1 MRENSSEIIKYI
13 HIARE
18 NHKKGN
24 IYQANEIY
32 KKLINQKI
40 YTYELL
46 ISYGLFCKEINN
58 LNIAKNLFILSIKK
72 YPSKINSYILLAE
85 ILRKENK
92 VNDALKTLYAAK
104 KIEKSNSE
112 IDYNLSISY
121 KTIKSFRKAILSID
135 SAIKLQ
141 PKNQIYQIL
150 KADILVEIFKNE
162 EAKKLLV
169 NLKLPNDSL
178 LYFQKE
184 ILISKI
190 FINQKK
196 YKLAEGVLLGL
207 RKLFCKERILYLNLS
222 DLYFKNKELEKGI
235 LILKEGIKNFP
246 KFIPLRFNLA
256 IMYRNLGL
264 IELSIKTHLE
274 ILLDDQL
281 NSNSYYELSTMYN
294 FSNHNEQLK
303 TLLNI
308 EIGNLSPM
316 EKIYFCYSKSNAYH
330 NNKDY
335 KKSAYFLKIANDEKL
350 KIQPSDLKKK
360 LNTGE
365 YFRNLK
371 IDQNLNLEKVKDSNQ
386 YLFIVGMPRC
396 GSTLLESILSLN
408 PEVKDLGE
416 VTFLEESLK
425 KSDDLLEVR
434 KLYKEKVMLV
444 TSKQKKFTD
453 KNLFNFLYCPIIYK
467 FFPNAKII
475 HCIRNPLDN
484 ILSIYRTNFLNQSFS
499 SSLND
504 ISDLYLYHLKLMK
517 EYKSKFG
524 SIIYSYDHEK
534 VVRNPRETIQDLINW
549 LDWEWNEKYLSPQ
562 KSKRSVYTAS
572 SAQVRKKINA
582 NSSGC
587 WKKYEDLL
595 EPISEQLI
603 PYVQLN

>member
-1 MRENSSEIIKYI
+1 MRENSSEITKYI
-13 HIARE
+13 QIAKE

-46 ISYGLFCKEINN
+46 FSYGLFCKEINN
-58 LNIAKNLFILSIKK
+58 LKIAKNLFNLSIKK
-72 YPSKINSYILLAE
+72 YPSKINAYILLAE

-92 VNDALKTLYAAK
+92 VNDALKALFAAK
-104 KIEKSNSE
+104 KIEKSNSD

-121 KTIKSFRKAILSID
+121 KTIKSFREAILSID

-141 PKNQIYQIL
+141 PKNQTYQIL
-150 KADILVEIFKNE
+150 KADILVEFFKNK
-162 EAKKLLV
+162 EAKELLV
-169 NLKLPNDSL
+169 NLKLPKDSL

-207 RKLFCKERILYLNLS
+207 RKLFFKERILYLNLS
-222 DLYFKNKELEKGI
+222 DLYFKNRELEKGI

-246 KFIPLRFNLA
+246 KFIPLRFNLG

-294 FSNHNEQLK
+294 FSNHDEQLK
-303 TLLNI
+303 TLLNLEI
-308 EIGNLSPM
+308 ENLSPK

-350 KIQPSDLKKK
+350 KIQPSDLKRK

-386 YLFIVGMPRC
+386 YVFIVGMPRC

-416 VTFLEESLK
+416 VPFLEESLQ

-444 TSKQKKFTD
+444 NSKQKTFTD
-453 KNLFNFLYCPIIYK
+453 KNLFNFLYCPIIYR

-524 SIIYSYDHEK
+524 SIIYSYDHEQ
-534 VVRNPRETIQDLINW
+534 VVRNPKETIQDLINW

-562 KSKRSVYTAS
+562 KSKRSVFTAS
-572 SAQVRKKINA
+572 SAQVRKKINP

-595 EPISEQLI
+595 EPISELF
-603 PYVQLN
+603 PTYN

>member
-1 MRENSSEIIKYI
+1 MKENLSEITKYI
-13 HIARE
+13 QIARE

-58 LNIAKNLFILSIKK
+58 LKIAKNLLILSIKK

-85 ILRKENK
+85 ILRKENQ

-104 KIEKSNSE
+104 KIEKLNPD

-121 KTIKSFRKAILSID
+121 KTIKSFREAILSID

-141 PKNQIYQIL
+141 PKNPIYQIL
-150 KADILVEIFKNE
+150 KADILVEFFKNE

-169 NLKLPNDSL
+169 NLKLSNDSL

-207 RKLFCKERILYLNLS
+207 RKLFYKERILYLNLS
-222 DLYFKNKELEKGI
+222 DLYFKNRELEKGI

-246 KFIPLRFNLA
+246 KFIPLRFNLG

-294 FSNHNEQLK
+294 FSNHDEQLK

-308 EIGNLSPM
+308 EIENLSPK

-350 KIQPSDLKKK
+350 KIQPSDLKRK

-371 IDQNLNLEKVKDSNQ
+371 IDQNLNLEEVKDSNQ
-386 YLFIVGMPRC
+386 YVFIVGMPRC

-416 VTFLEESLK
+416 VPFLEESLQ

-444 TSKQKKFTD
+444 NSKQKTFTD
-453 KNLFNFLYCPIIYK
+453 KNLFNFLYCPIIYR

-524 SIIYSYDHEK
+524 SIIYSYDHEQ
-534 VVRNPRETIQDLINW
+534 VVRNPKETIQDLINW

-562 KSKRSVYTAS
+562 KSKRSVFTAS
-572 SAQVRKKINA
+572 SAQVRKKINP

-595 EPISEQLI
+595 EPISELF
-603 PYVQLN
+603 PTYN